1 MLTEVSKERK
11 MKDARKSLV
20 SRASPR
26 MRCWEAMMPR
36 SRMERKELGHPSEK

>member
-1 MLTEVSKERK
+1 MLTEVSRERK

-26 MRCWEAMMPR
+26 MRCGEAMMPR
-36 SRMERKELGHPSEK
+36 SRAETKEQGYPSEK